1 MRSGGFFVFTHLPE
15 GNPVNTPTTVLDKQ
29 APATVPVRERL
40 AVIGNGMAGCRAVGE
55 ILARDPDRFDVTIF
69 GAEPRVNYNRIM
81 LSPVLAG
88 EKAFE
93 DIVINGPEW
102 YADNAI
108 TLVSGDPVVSIDRD
122 TRTLATRSGRIE
134 PYDRL
139 LIATGS
145 DPFIIPVPGHDLDG
159 VVTFRDLDDVGRML
173 AAADKGG
180 SAVVIGGGLLGLEAA
195 HGLALRGMKV
205 TVVHIMPTLMER
217 QLDEAAGFL
226 LKSELE
232 RRGQAIVT
240 GGDTAEITG
249 ANGHVTG
256 VKLKDGREFPADIVV
271 MAVGIRPATGLARAA
286 GLAVERGIVV
296 DDHMVTSDPA
306 IMAVGEC
313 VQHRGQCYG
322 LVAPLWDMCRAL
334 AHNACRDE
342 GACEQ
347 PTGYTGSVTS
357 TKLKVSGIDLFSAGD
372 FSGADGAEDI
382 VMRDAARGIYKRVVV
397 RDNRL
402 VGAVLYGDTADGSW
416 YFDLLKKGEDI
427 SPIREAL
434 IFGQAFASGG
444 PSLDPNA
451 AVAALS
457 DDAEICGCNGVSKGQ
472 VVASIKG
479 GACSLDAVRS
489 TCKASASC
497 GSCTGFVESL
507 LAITLGDEV
516 QSGPKTLCKC
526 TSFGH
531 DDVRRLI
538 LEKNLKAIPQVMQE
552 LHWRTPDGCA
562 SCRPALNYYL
572 LCAWPGVYEDDQK
585 SRFVNER
592 MHANIQKDGTYSVV
606 PRMWGGLTNPKE
618 LRAIADVVE
627 KYNAPMVKVTGGQRL
642 DIFGIKKEDLPA
654 VWADLNAAG
663 MVSGH
668 AYGKSLRTVKT
679 CVGSEWCRFG
689 TQDSTGLGVK
699 LERMTWGSWMPH
711 KFKIA
716 VSGCPRNCAEATI
729 KDFGVVCVDSGYEL
743 HVGGNGGIKV
753 RATDLLCKVA
763 TEAEAM
769 DVCAAFIQLYREQAH
784 YLERTAPWIERIGL
798 DHVKAGLF
806 DDPDRVTQLAARFRH
821 SQLFCQEDP
830 WAERAAGAH
839 SELHQHLAEVRPL
852 QMEQA

>member
-1 MRSGGFFVFTHLPE
+1 MNAPMSFDSHDR
-15 GNPVNTPTTVLDKQ
+15 GNGI
-29 APATVPVRERL
+29 AERL
-40 AVIGNGMAGCRAVGE
+40 VVIGNGMAGCRAVEE
-55 ILARDPDRFDVTIF
+55 ILARDPGRFAITIF

-88 EKAFE
+88 EKQFD
-93 DIVINGPEW
+93 DIVINTQDW
-102 YADNAI
+102 YDENGI
-108 TLVSGDPVVSIDRD
+108 TLISGDPVVQIDR
-122 TRTLATRSGRIE
+122 TTQTVIAGSGRVE

-145 DPFIIPVPGHDLDG
+145 DPFIIPVPGAKLPG
-159 VVTFRDLDDVGRML
+159 VVTFRDLDDVDKML
-173 AAADKGG
+173 AAAERGG
-180 SAVVIGGGLLGLEAA
+180 AAVVIGGGLLGLEAA
-195 HGLALRGMKV
+195 HGLSLRGMKV
-205 TVVHIMPTLMER
+205 TVVHLMPTLMER
-217 QLDEAAGFL
+217 QLDEAAGWL
-226 LKSELE
+226 LKAELE
-232 RRGQAIVT
+232 RRGQTILT
-240 GGDTAEITG
+240 GADTAGIME
-249 ANGHVTG
+249 ADGHVAG
-256 VKLKDGREFPADIVV
+256 VLLKDGREIPADIVV
-271 MAVGIRPATGLARAA
+271 MAVGIRPATALARSA
-286 GLAVERGIVV
+286 GLEVERGIMV

-313 VQHRGQCYG
+313 VQHRGACYG

-334 AHNACRDE
+334 ADAACGE
-342 GACEQ
+342 
-347 PTGYTGSVTS
+347 PSGYEGSVTS

-372 FSGADGAEDI
+372 FSGGDGAEDI
-382 VMRDAARGIYKRVVV
+382 VMRDAARGIYKRVIVK
-397 RDNRL
+397 DDRL
-402 VGAVLYGDTADGSW
+402 IGAVLYGDTADGSW
-416 YFDLLKKGEDI
+416 YFDLLKKGEDV
-427 SPIREAL
+427 SDIREAL

-444 PSLDPNA
+444 ALADPNA

-457 DDAEICGCNGVSKGQ
+457 DDAEICGCNGVSKGT
-472 VVASIKG
+472 VVKTIEA

-489 TCKASASC
+489 QCKASASC
-497 GSCTGFVESL
+497 GSCTGLVESL
-507 LAITLGDEV
+507 LALTLGGEI
-516 QSGPKTLCKC
+516 QRTEKTLCKC
-526 TSFGH
+526 TSFTH

-538 LEKNLKAIPQVMQE
+538 PEKRLKAIPQVMQE
-552 LHWRTPDGCA
+552 LHWSTPDGCA

-572 LCAWPGVYEDDQK
+572 LCAWPGEYEDDQK

-606 PRMWGGLTNPKE
+606 PRMWGGLTNPRE

-642 DIFGIKKEDLPA
+642 DIFGIRKEDLPA

-689 TQDSTGLGVK
+689 TQDSTGLGVRI
-699 LERMTWGSWMPH
+699 ERMTWGSWMPH

-763 TEAEAM
+763 TEEEAL

-784 YLERTAPWIERIGL
+784 YLERTAPWIERVGL

-806 DDPDRVTQLAARFRH
+806 DDPDAVRRLAARFRY
-821 SQLFCQEDP
+821 SQQFMQDDP
-830 WAERAAGAH
+830 WAERAAGKDA
-839 SELHQHLAEVRPL
+839 ELHQHLAEVRPL
-852 QMEQA
+852 EFV

>member
-1 MRSGGFFVFTHLPE
+1 MNAPITLSESGTG
-15 GNPVNTPTTVLDKQ
+15 PV
-29 APATVPVRERL
+29 VRERL
-40 AVIGNGMAGCRAVGE
+40 VVIGNGMAGCRAVE
-55 ILARDPDRFDVTIF
+55 EVLARDPARFDVTIF

-93 DIVINGPEW
+93 DIVINGDDW
-102 YADNAI
+102 YTDNAI
-108 TLVSGDPVVSIDRD
+108 TLVSGDAVVSIDR
-122 TRTLATRSGRIE
+122 ATQTVIARSGRVE

-145 DPFIIPVPGHDLDG
+145 DPFIIPVPGHDLPG
-159 VVTFRDLDDVGRML
+159 VVTFRDLDDVDKML
-173 AAADKGG
+173 AAAENGG

-195 HGLALRGMKV
+195 HGLSLRGMQV
-205 TVVHIMPTLMER
+205 TVVHLMPTLMER
-217 QLDEAAGFL
+217 QLDEAAGWL
-226 LKSELE
+226 LKAELE
-232 RRGQAIVT
+232 RRGQTIVT
-240 GGDTAEITG
+240 GGDTAAILGTD
-249 ANGHVTG
+249 GHVSG
-256 VKLKDGREFPADIVV
+256 VRLKDGREFPADIVV
-271 MAVGIRPATGLARAA
+271 MAVGIRPATGLAKAS
-286 GLAVERGIVV
+286 GIEVERGIVV

-313 VQHRGQCYG
+313 VQHRGACYG

-334 AHNACRDE
+334 ADHATGE
-342 GACEQ
+342 

-372 FSGADGAEDI
+372 FSGGDGAEDI
-382 VMRDAARGIYKRVVV
+382 VMRDAARGLYKRVVIK
-397 RDNRL
+397 DDKL

-416 YFDLLKKGEDI
+416 YLDLLKKGEDI

-434 IFGQAFASGG
+434 IFGQAFAAGG
-444 PSLDPNA
+444 TPLDPNA

-457 DDAEICGCNGVSKGQ
+457 DDAEICGCNGVSKGK
-472 VVASIKG
+472 VVETIRA

-497 GSCTGFVESL
+497 GSCTGLLESL
-507 LAITLGDEV
+507 LAVTLGDAV
-516 QSGPKTLCKC
+516 QTAAKTMCKC
-526 TSFGH
+526 TSFTH

-538 LEKNLKAIPQVMQE
+538 VEKNLRAIPQVMQE
-552 LHWRTPDGCA
+552 LHWSTPDGCA

-572 LCAWPGVYEDDQK
+572 LCALPGEYVDDQA

-606 PRMWGGLTNPKE
+606 PRMWGGLTNPTE

-627 KYNAPMVKVTGGQRL
+627 KFNAPMVKVTGGQRL

-729 KDFGVVCVDSGYEL
+729 KDFGIICVDSGYEL

-753 RATDLLCKVA
+753 RVTDLLCKVA
-763 TEAEAM
+763 TEDEAM
-769 DVCAAFIQLYREQAH
+769 EVCAAFIQLYREQAH
-784 YLERTAPWIERIGL
+784 YLERTAPWIERVGL

-806 DDPDRVTQLAARFRH
+806 DDVDSVTRLAARFRF
-821 SQLFCQEDP
+821 SQQFMQDDP
-830 WAERAAGAH
+830 WAERAAGKHA
-839 SELHQHLAEVRPL
+839 ELHQHLAEVRPL
-852 QMEQA
+852 SIPEYAA

>member
-1 MRSGGFFVFTHLPE
+1 
-15 GNPVNTPTTVLDKQ
+15 VN
-29 APATVPVRERL
+29 APSIRMEKDRTATAKERL
-40 AVIGNGMAGCRAVGE
+40 VVIGNGMAGCRAVE
-55 ILARDPDRFDVTIF
+55 EMLARDPARFDVTIF

-93 DIVINGPEW
+93 DIIINGEDW
-102 YADNAI
+102 YAKNAI
-108 TLVSGDPVVSIDRD
+108 KLVSGDPVVAIDRASQ
-122 TRTLATRSGRIE
+122 TVVSRSGRVE

-145 DPFIIPVPGHDLDG
+145 DPFILPVPGHNLPG
-159 VVTFRDLDDVGRML
+159 VVTFRDLDDVDKML
-173 AAADKGG
+173 AAADRGG
-180 SAVVIGGGLLGLEAA
+180 AAVVIGGGLLGLEAA
-195 HGLALRGMKV
+195 HGLSLRGMKV
-205 TVVHIMPTLMER
+205 TVVHLMPTLMER
-217 QLDEAAGFL
+217 QLDEAAGYL
-226 LKSELE
+226 LKTELE
-232 RRGQAIVT
+232 RRGQTIVT
-240 GGDTAEITG
+240 GGDTAEILSHD
-249 ANGHVTG
+249 GHVAG
-256 VKLKDGREFPADIVV
+256 VRLKDGREFAADIVV
-271 MAVGIRPATGLARAA
+271 MAVGIRPASTLAKAA
-286 GLAVERGIVV
+286 GLEVDRGIIV

-313 VQHRGQCYG
+313 VQHRGACYG
-322 LVAPLWDMCRAL
+322 LVAPLWEMCRAL
-334 AHNACRDE
+334 ADA
-342 GACEQ
+342 ACET
-347 PTGYTGSVTS
+347 PSGYEGSVTS

-372 FSGADGAEDI
+372 FSGGEGAEDI
-382 VMRDAARGIYKRVVV
+382 VMRDAARGVYKRVVV
-397 RDNRL
+397 KDNRL
-402 VGAVLYGDTADGSW
+402 VGAVLYGDTADGNW

-427 SPIREAL
+427 SVIREAL

-444 PSLDPNA
+444 ALLDPNA

-457 DDAEICGCNGVSKGQ
+457 DDAEICGCNGVSKAR
-472 VVASIKG
+472 VIETIAS

-489 TCKASASC
+489 GCKASASC
-497 GSCTGFVESL
+497 GSCTGLVESL
-507 LAITLGDEV
+507 LTLTLGGEV

-526 TSFGH
+526 TSFSH

-538 LEKNLKAIPQVMQE
+538 LEKNLRAIPSVMQE
-552 LHWRTPDGCA
+552 LHWTTPDGC
-562 SCRPALNYYL
+562 SWCRPALNYYL
-572 LCAWPGVYEDDQK
+572 LCAWPGEYEDDQK

-592 MHANIQKDGTYSVV
+592 LHANIQKDGTYSVV
-606 PRMWGGLTNPKE
+606 PRMWGGLTNPRE

-699 LERMTWGSWMPH
+699 IERMTWGSWMPH

-729 KDFGVVCVDSGYEL
+729 KDFGIVCVDSGYEL

-763 TEAEAM
+763 TEQEAM

-784 YLERTAPWIERIGL
+784 YLERTAPWIERVGL

-806 DDPDRVTQLAARFRH
+806 DDPGSVQRLAARFRH
-821 SQLFCQEDP
+821 SQTFCQDDP
-830 WAERAAGAH
+830 WAERAAGKYA
-839 SELHQHLAEVRPL
+839 ELHQHLAEVRPL
-852 QMEQA
+852 TFEPQAMETVR